1 MYLKPTGRPSTDTEI
16 FVECKPMF
24 ADIGP
29 KSSLNKTPKGY
40 FSSEVCGMLVNV
52 GTIAHYFVI
61 PLESNQKMSN
71 SWKASSTIGGAIGF
85 WPGPSRM
92 SLLSDRP
99 GFWQSLFIVPRIIIL
114 RLSPPDFVVL

>member
-1 MYLKPTGRPSTDTEI
+1 MTPIGRPRTDTEI
-16 FVECKPMF
+16 FVEYKPIL

-29 KSSLNKTPKGY
+29 KSSLNKTTKGY
-40 FSSEVCGMLVNV
+40 FSGEVCGMLVNV

-61 PLESNQKMSN
+61 PLESNHKMSN
-71 SWKASSTIGGAIGF
+71 SWKASSNIGGAIGF
-85 WPGPSRM
+85 RPGPSRM

-99 GFWQSLFIVPRIIIL
+99 GFWQSLFIVPHVIIL